1 MRNFVRKPDKEQP
14 VDIEEQYMFRC
25 LQLAAGGAGRV
36 APNPLVGAILVYRN
50 RIIGEGFHQEFGS
63 PHAEVNCIA
72 SVTDEDRHL
81 IKESELYVSLEPC
94 AHFGKTPPCSD
105 LIIRNRIPKVV
116 VGSKDPFPEVN
127 GKGIE
132 KMKNA
137 GIEVVT
143 GVLEAE
149 CMDMNKRFYSFQ
161 EQHRPYIILKWA
173 QTRDH
178 AIALPDGS
186 AVAISNEYTNRLV
199 HRWRSEEAAILI
211 GTRTALL
218 DNPSLTTRLWPGNSP
233 IRLLLD
239 LELKLS
245 PALHVFDN
253 KTPTVIFNLHRH
265 EAGNGGTGK
274 VANGNWYYRIN
285 DRRKLIKE
293 LLDALYVLEIQSV
306 LIEGGAKTLQMFI
319 DAGTWD
325 EARVITN
332 EQLGIPSGIKA
343 PQLFNEKRLKSE
355 YFLTDRIDYFVSASL

>member
-1 MRNFVRKPDKEQP
+1 M
-14 VDIEEQYMFRC
+14 YRC

-36 APNPLVGAILVYRN
+36 APNPLVGAVLVYRN
-50 RIIGEGFHQEFGS
+50 RIIGEGFHQEFGG

-72 SVTDEDRHL
+72 SVKEEDRHL

-116 VGSKDPFPEVN
+116 IGSKDPFPEVN

-132 KMKNA
+132 KMRNA

-143 GVLEAE
+143 GVLEKE
-149 CMDMNKRFYSFQ
+149 CLELNKRFYRFHTL
-161 EQHRPYIILKWA
+161 HRPYIILKWA

-178 AIALPDGS
+178 AIASPDGS

-199 HRWRSEEAAILI
+199 HRWRSEEMAILV

-218 DNPSLTTRLWPGNSP
+218 DNPSLTTRLWPGKNP

-239 LELKLS
+239 MELKLP
-245 PALHVFDN
+245 PALRVFDD
-253 KTPTVIFNLHRH
+253 KAPTVIFNLLRH
-265 EAGNGGTGK
+265 TAENVEAGRTP
-274 VANGNWYYRIN
+274 AGNWYYQIN
-285 DRRKLIKE
+285 DREKFVQE
-293 LLDALYVLEIQSV
+293 LPDALYVLGIQSV
-306 LIEGGAKTLQMFI
+306 LIEGGAKTLQSFI
-319 DAGTWD
+319 NAKAWD

-332 EQLGIPSGIKA
+332 EQLDIPSGIKA
-343 PQLFNEKRLKSE
+343 PQLFDERQVKSE
-355 YFLTDRIDYFVSASL
+355 YFLTDRVDYFVNASS

>member
-1 MRNFVRKPDKEQP
+1 

-143 GVLEAE
+143 GVLEKE
-149 CMDMNKRFYSFQ
+149 CLELNKRFYRFHTL
-161 EQHRPYIILKWA
+161 HRPYIILKWA

-178 AIALPDGS
+178 AIASPDGS

-199 HRWRSEEAAILI
+199 HRWRSEEMAILV

-218 DNPSLTTRLWPGNSP
+218 DNPSLTTRLWPGKSP

-239 LELKLS
+239 MELKLS
-245 PALHVFDN
+245 SALRVFDD
-253 KTPTVIFNLHRH
+253 KAPTVIFNLLRH
-265 EAGNGGTGK
+265 TAGNVEAGRIP
-274 VANGNWYYRIN
+274 AGNWYYQIN
-285 DRRKLIKE
+285 DRETLVQE
-293 LLDALYVLEIQSV
+293 SPDALYVLGIQSV
-306 LIEGGAKTLQMFI
+306 LIEGGAKTLQSFI
-319 DAGTWD
+319 NANAWD
-325 EARVITN
+325 EARVIIN
-332 EQLGIPSGIKA
+332 EQLNIPSGIKA
-343 PQLFNEKRLKSE
+343 PQLFDGRQVKSE
-355 YFLTDRIDYFVSASL
+355 YFLTDRVDYFVNASS